1 MIDITSLAAAIVALC
16 AVFITSVALPLA
28 RAKWGNENVSEFL
41 AWVRIAVSAAEQIY
55 DVTQG
60 AQKKRYVLEFL
71 YSMGYK
77 VDEEKVNSAIE
88 AAVLELHTEL
98 YGVTTNGTEAENKR
112 AGSADC

>member
-1 MIDITSLAAAIVALC
+1 MIDLTSLAIAIITLC
-16 AVFITSVALPLA
+16 VVFITSVALPLA
-28 RAKWGNENVSEFL
+28 RAKWGAENVNEFL
-41 AWVRIAVSAAEQIY
+41 SWVRIAVTAAEQIY

-71 YSMGYK
+71 HSRGYK
-77 VDEEKVNSAIE
+77 VDEEEVNIAIE

-112 AGSADC
+112 VGFADC